1 MFCID
6 RKGPV
11 SYHAMLTP
19 RSIRAEKNIDLLQA
33 LLLHLAWYHHHSV
46 LNPQITNLIAL
57 AKALVTNL
65 SIHRP
70 PHGRDQT
77 CLPVTSNGSGGPPP
91 QGTLAEPSQE
101 TVEEWRALAGCYYLS
116 SLTTTCWNNAES
128 LTYTQY
134 LGRVCDRLEAI
145 KFQDSDVVVALL
157 VRLQYLA
164 SKIHGSLYTEDVPSP
179 TAMTSSRM
187 LIHTFKE
194 NLQTFFDSIPAPF
207 QTHRVLRL
215 NYESTLVS
223 LYEPSIH
230 QHCALEKSVRIG
242 MLSACLQHTRETLT
256 RLTSLVFPLSIA
268 SSYIMF
274 SHLGYLM
281 TVGLR
286 LSTLQVEGWN
296 LQEARS
302 ILKLDEI
309 GTALASFLQ
318 QLIETRVKPGEKG
331 DSRDIYLCFLRSLG
345 RKRQIYAA
353 SEVRGNDA
361 VARTPLSAPSNIKV
375 VSPSPLTY
383 DAHFDDLM
391 LPDLDPNSWNTF
403 FDYAL
408 IQDGHNG
415 LNFSNAGST

>member
-1 MFCID
+1 M
-6 RKGPV
+6 
-11 SYHAMLTP
+11 
-19 RSIRAEKNIDLLQA
+19 LQA

-46 LNPQITNLIAL
+46 INPQTTNLIAL
-57 AKALVTNL
+57 ARALVANL

-70 PHGRDQT
+70 PYGRDQT
-77 CLPVTSNGSGGPPP
+77 CLPVTFNGAGGPPP

-116 SLTTTCWNNAES
+116 SLTTTCWNNPES
-128 LTYTQY
+128 LNYTQY

-145 KFQDSDVVVALL
+145 KFQDSDVVVAHL
-157 VRLQYLA
+157 VRLQHLA
-164 SKIHGSLYTEDVPSP
+164 SRINCSLYTEEVPSS

-194 NLQTFFDSIPAPF
+194 DLQTFFHSIPPAF

-215 NYESTLVS
+215 NYESTLAS
-223 LYEPSIH
+223 LYEPSIY
-230 QHCALEKSVRIG
+230 QQCALEKSVRIG
-242 MLSACLQHTRETLT
+242 MLSTCLQYTRETLT
-256 RLTSLVFPLSIA
+256 RLTGSDGPISIA
-268 SSYIMF
+268 SSYIMV

-286 LSTLQVEGWN
+286 LSTLQFEGWN

-309 GTALASFLQ
+309 GTALTSLLQ
-318 QLIETRVKPGEKG
+318 QLIETRTTPGEKG
-331 DSRDIYLCFLRSLG
+331 DSRDIYLCFLRALG

-353 SEVRGNDA
+353 YEVRGIDA
-361 VARTPLSAPSNIKV
+361 IARTPSSGPSSTTL

-383 DAHFDDLM
+383 DLRFDELM

-403 FDYAL
+403 FDSTL
-408 IQDGHNG
+408 VQDGHNG
-415 LNFSNAGST
+415 MNFSTAWST